1 MDKSFLKKIVYFTI
15 GLILMGN
22 VMVEGLAATASGT
35 SFYANLTATQA
46 VMFGLGILMFFLS
59 FGLENIAAALKKI

>member
-1 MDKSFLKKIVYFTI
+1 
-15 GLILMGN
+15 MGN